1 MQLYSLHRLICMF
14 HVNLI
19 QNGPTVPS
27 STDRTGL
34 NGQDFEGVD
43 DET

>member
-1 MQLYSLHRLICMF
+1 MF

-19 QNGPTVPS
+19 QKGPTVPS